1 MNSVTLGWALVIV
14 GILTYVGGFIVSLV
28 TYVRTAG
35 GQSRAL
41 PTGADLQAVAEVLDK
56 LANVL
61 DKFGKLSVPIQW
73 ALLGMLNVGI
83 GAYLIAN
90 KPF

>member
-1 MNSVTLGWALVIV
+1 MNSVNLGWALVIV

-28 TYVRTAG
+28 MYVRTAG
-35 GQSRAL
+35 GQRRAL

-73 ALLGMLNVGI
+73 ALLGMLNIGI